1 MSCGF
6 ERTHRWRLQHAQI
19 SDLAM
24 KRERER
30 EVKDMDH
37 GWQNHV
43 PVELPAFFVGEEPG
57 K

>member
-1 MSCGF
+1 MEASTC
-6 ERTHRWRLQHAQI
+6 
-19 SDLAM
+19 SDIRSGDEE
-24 KRERER
+24 RERER